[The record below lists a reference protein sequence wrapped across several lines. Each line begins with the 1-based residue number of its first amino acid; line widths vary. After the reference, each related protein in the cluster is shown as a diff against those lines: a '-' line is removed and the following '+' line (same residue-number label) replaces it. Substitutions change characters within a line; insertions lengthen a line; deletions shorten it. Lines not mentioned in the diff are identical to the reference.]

1 MLLFL
6 KLVDAILTPP
16 EPTTHHSSIKLLILL
31 PLRADLP
38 CTLQYETPCTSRYQR
53 KYMVQLKKQKR

>member
-31 PLRADLP
+31 PL
-38 CTLQYETPCTSRYQR
+38 QYETPCTSRYQR
-53 KYMVQLKKQKR
+53 KYMVQLNKQKR